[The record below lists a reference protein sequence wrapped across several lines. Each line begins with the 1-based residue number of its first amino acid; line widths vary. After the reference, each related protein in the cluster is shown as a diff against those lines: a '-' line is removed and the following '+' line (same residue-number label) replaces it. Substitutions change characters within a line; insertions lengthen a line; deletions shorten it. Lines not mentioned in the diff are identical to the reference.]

1 MNHTKSQKKYIPYII
16 VIGVIIIPLL
26 YSYFYLGAFWDP
38 YSNLDQVPVAVVNED
53 QGANIN
59 DAQRNLGNELC
70 EELKEDGSLAFTF
83 TDTDSAKE
91 GLERTTYYAVLTI
104 PTDFSANI
112 ASASNTDKQV
122 ATVTYS
128 SNEKSNYLATQILN
142 SAVTRIEKSLRSS
155 VDEELVATLTD
166 KLNEVPDNLGTLS
179 EGLTEL
185 QNGASDLKDGTSD
198 LSTGAATLNT
208 GAADLA
214 TGITSLKDGADTL
227 ASGTSE
233 LKGGASQLVSGS
245 NSLAS
250 GMASLSSSL
259 SDYTQGVQSA
269 SSGSQS
275 LVDNMNSL
283 NTGINDLLKGAKS
296 LQTATEN
303 ITDLKDGATSLATG
317 ASSLQ
322 EGIESYTSGVDSL
335 LSNVTQ
341 ITKTLAAYA
350 QQTKDPTISALVAS
364 LTSEDTVAGI
374 QALQSAST
382 TLNEGAAS
390 LKAGSK
396 TLSSSTQNV
405 DSLKDGIKQL
415 TTGLKTAQTGSK
427 ALAAGAS
434 KLNSGLAQL
443 ASSNDAL
450 TSGASNLASGASSLQ
465 QGVNSLSQGIDQVNS
480 GAATLATGANTAAD
494 GATTLKEGTDT
505 LATGAVALDDGASKL
520 YHGLEEA
527 NDGVATS
534 IEDTDSQLASL
545 NGLDTYAADPVA
557 VDTEAYAPVP
567 NYGTAFAPY
576 FMSLSLWVGGLMIFF
591 GIYFDPNHHFNLLSR
606 NSELGVKR
614 SFAYLLIGLTQAVLL
629 CIVLLTGLKLTVTNL
644 PLFIASCCLVSMTF
658 IAIIQLLLLCFSNI
672 GKFLAIALLILQL
685 TSCGGTFPMETVP
698 RFYNM
703 IYPFM
708 PMTYSV
714 GLFKEAISGTGDSSL
729 ILKNAGFLLLFLV
742 GSLLLT
748 LLMLQLQ
755 KNAKSKDS
763 AIEEVNPIA

>member
-59 DAQRNLGNELC
+59 DTQRNLGNELC

-83 TDTDSAKE
+83 TDADSAKE

-166 KLNEVPDNLGTLS
+166 KLNEVPNSLGTLS

-185 QNGASDLKDGTSD
+185 QNGASDLKDGTSN
-198 LSTGAATLNT
+198 LSTGAATLNM

-227 ASGTSE
+227 ASGTTE

-245 NSLAS
+245 NS
-250 GMASLSSSL
+250 
-259 SDYTQGVQSA
+259 
-269 SSGSQS
+269 
-275 LVDNMNSL
+275 
-283 NTGINDLLKGAKS
+283 
-296 LQTATEN
+296 
-303 ITDLKDGATSLATG
+303 
-317 ASSLQ
+317 
-322 EGIESYTSGVDSL
+322 
-335 LSNVTQ
+335 
-341 ITKTLAAYA
+341 
-350 QQTKDPTISALVAS
+350 
-364 LTSEDTVAGI
+364 
-374 QALQSAST
+374 
-382 TLNEGAAS
+382 
-390 LKAGSK
+390 
-396 TLSSSTQNV
+396 
-405 DSLKDGIKQL
+405 
-415 TTGLKTAQTGSK
+415 
-427 ALAAGAS
+427 
-434 KLNSGLAQL
+434 
-443 ASSNDAL
+443 
-450 TSGASNLASGASSLQ
+450 LASGASSLQ

-480 GAATLATGANTAAD
+480 GAAALATGASTAVD

-505 LATGAVALDDGASKL
+505 LATAAVALDDGASKL

-527 NDGVATS
+527 NDGVTTS

-591 GIYFDPNHHFNLLSR
+591 GIYFDPDHHFNLLSR

-644 PLFIASCCLVSMTF
+644 PLFIASCCLISMTF

-729 ILKNAGFLLLFLV
+729 ILKNVGFLLVFLV